1 MLTCW
6 APGKARAIQGFG
18 GWLVPWLSQQLLQP
32 PCDSQGCLGLQ
43 GWDLPSCEGRTDR
56 MDRGYCSALPPVI
69 SSCCPQPCSLPLSC
83 RLALV
88 STRPLK
94 ELRKSQLPTQTQGSF
109 SSGYFLLLSL
119 FSWCHQAARAG
130 KGSDPPHCSTVLWS
144 PLLTFFHAQGSQGS
158 ILHGWWP
165 SSSLKESGEACAA
178 SSLAPACS
186 DTPDACR
193 DRNRG

>member
-18 GWLVPWLSQQLLQP
+18 GWLLPWLSQQLLQP

-94 ELRKSQLPTQTQGSF
+94 ELRKSQLPTQTHRK
-109 SSGYFLLLSL
+109 FLLRL
-119 FSWCHQAARAG
+119 FPPPVPFLLVPPGS
-130 KGSDPPHCSTVLWS
+130 KGWKRLRPPHCSTALWS

-158 ILHGWWP
+158 ILVAFILTKRVRR
-165 SSSLKESGEACAA
+165 SLC
-178 SSLAPACS
+178 SLFLGTS
-186 DTPDACR
+186 LL
-193 DRNRG
+193 

>member
-18 GWLVPWLSQQLLQP
+18 GWLLPWLSQQLLQP

-69 SSCCPQPCSLPLSC
+69 SSCCPQPCSLPLSR

-94 ELRKSQLPTQTQGSF
+94 ELRKSLTPNTNPQEVSPQVISSSCPFSPDATRQQGLEKAQTPPLLHSALVSPPDILPC
-109 SSGYFLLLSL
+109 SGKPGEHPAWLVAFILTKRVRRSLCSL
-119 FSWCHQAARAG
+119 FLGTS
-130 KGSDPPHCSTVLWS
+130 
-144 PLLTFFHAQGSQGS
+144 LL
-158 ILHGWWP
+158 
-165 SSSLKESGEACAA
+165 
-178 SSLAPACS
+178 
-186 DTPDACR
+186 
-193 DRNRG
+193 